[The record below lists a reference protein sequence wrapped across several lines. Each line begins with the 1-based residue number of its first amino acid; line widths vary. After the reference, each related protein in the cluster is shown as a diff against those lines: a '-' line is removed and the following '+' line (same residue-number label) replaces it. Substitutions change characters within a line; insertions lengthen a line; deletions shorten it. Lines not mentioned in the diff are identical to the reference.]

1 MKEQLEW
8 STVKRK
14 VGDLKPYK
22 GNPRQWTEKDIQ
34 NMENSF
40 RKFGYTQLIM
50 ITPNNTIV
58 AGHLRHH
65 ILNLQGKHS
74 SMIEVRISNRNLTR
88 KEFEHYLLFDNKSAE
103 GKWDKDTLANM
114 FGIEICIEAG
124 FSEREL
130 GINLSE
136 PIDMGESV
144 MRSSEYDIEQA
155 QSKAERESLERKHL
169 AEKEKIIR
177 ETREQLLTDLKTGKE
192 ALPDV
197 IKNRLA
203 KEITIDMIPDK
214 VKKEILGKSNVV
226 KEYKEKEIGENGLE
240 TNNVCPKCKYEW

>member
-1 MKEQLEW
+1 MKDKLEW

-14 VGDLKPYK
+14 VSDLKK
-22 GNPRQWTEKDIQ
+22 WKSNPRLWKEHDIQ
-34 NMENSF
+34 EMSKSLETY
-40 RKFGYTQLIM
+40 GYTRLIM
-50 ITPNNTIV
+50 VDVNNVII
-58 AGHLRHH
+58 AGNLCHH
-65 ILNLQGKHS
+65 VLCLQGKHS
-74 SMIEVRISNRNLTR
+74 QTIEVRTPNRKLTP
-88 KEFEHYLLFDNKSAE
+88 KEFQKYGLLDNKMAE
-103 GKWDKDTLANM
+103 SKWDYEVLANE
-114 FGIEICIEAG
+114 FNVDDLISVG

-130 GINLSE
+130 GISLSD

-144 MRSSEYDIEQA
+144 MRPSEYDIEQA
-155 QSKAERESLERKHL
+155 REQAEREALERKHQ
-169 AEKEKIIR
+169 AEKEKITR
-177 ETREQLLTDLKTGKE
+177 EAREQLLTDLKTGKE

-197 IKNRLA
+197 IKNRLV